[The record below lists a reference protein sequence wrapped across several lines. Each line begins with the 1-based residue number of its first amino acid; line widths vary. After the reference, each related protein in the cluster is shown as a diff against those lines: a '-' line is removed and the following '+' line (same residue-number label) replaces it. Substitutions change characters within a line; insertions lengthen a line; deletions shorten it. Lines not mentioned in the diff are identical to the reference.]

1 METDWRKRQRLELRE
16 NIYETALDLFQTK
29 GYEVTTM
36 QQIASAAGIGKGTF
50 FNHFSSKD
58 CVLQEWY
65 RRITEAA
72 LDEVSKGQFETGRD
86 AILALSVRLAS
97 GAAENSAL
105 WDAKSCATS
114 KPLLRLEENNLDQ
127 KVSTF
132 IRKEIQKDINSGLL
146 ATSTDVGFVS
156 DMVLTVL
163 TGTGHSWTVS
173 GHSWDLVETIRIRVA
188 FVLNAVMHN
197 RESSNAQHR

>member
-16 NIYETALDLFQTK
+16 RIYETALDLFQTK
-29 GYEVTTM
+29 GYDVTTM

-50 FNHFSSKD
+50 FNHFPSKD

-65 RRITEAA
+65 RRITETA
-72 LDEVSKGQFETGRD
+72 LNDVTVGQFETGRD
-86 AILALSVRLAS
+86 AIIALSVRLAS

-105 WDAKSCATS
+105 WDAKSGATS
-114 KPLLRLEENNLDQ
+114 NPLLRLEESNLDQ
-127 KVSTF
+127 KVTTF
-132 IRKEIQKDINSGLL
+132 IRKQIQKEICSGHL
-146 ATSTDVGFVS
+146 ASSTDVSFIT

-163 TGTGHSWTVS
+163 TGTGRSWTVS
-173 GHSWDLVETIRIRVA
+173 GHSWDLVETTMIRVA
-188 FVLNAVMHN
+188 FVLNAAMPT

>member
-16 NIYETALDLFQTK
+16 RIYETALDLFQTK
-29 GYEVTTM
+29 GYDVTTM

-50 FNHFSSKD
+50 FNHFPSKD

-65 RRITEAA
+65 RRITETA
-72 LDEVSKGQFETGRD
+72 LNDVTAGQFETGRD
-86 AILALSVRLAS
+86 AIIALSVRLAS

-105 WDAKSCATS
+105 WDAKSGATS
-114 KPLLRLEENNLDQ
+114 NPLLRLEESNLDQ
-127 KVSTF
+127 KVTTF
-132 IRKEIQKDINSGLL
+132 IRKQIQKEIRSGHL
-146 ATSTDVGFVS
+146 ASSTDVSFIT

-173 GHSWDLVETIRIRVA
+173 GHSWDLVETTMIRVA
-188 FVLNAVMHN
+188 FVLNAAMPT